1 MIDVSPHTL
10 LYLAKSGSQ
19 LFGTHTP
26 KSDLDVKGVFLPSLE
41 SLILQTSPQQFTSNT
56 NDSGSGLKN
65 SNDDVDI
72 TVWSVQFWLK
82 LLIRGDINA
91 VSLLFSHTN
100 PDAILPG
107 SNQAFVTKLRALD
120 PGKILSKNLS
130 GMMGFAYSQAIKYT
144 DKGKHVRALAVA
156 LEHLAHAKDGLVG
169 DVAPTILATIADSSL
184 AREILSERGVRQLVI
199 LEKAFD
205 YPARASWAMQPL
217 QALEAGYGKR
227 ARAAADSGV
236 DFKAFSH
243 SLRVLEEIRQ
253 LHTTGRIAYPHE
265 AVFAGVMR
273 SVKLGEYGY
282 DELVPM
288 LDAKLEQARESET
301 SSVLAGEVDPKYAQG
316 FLLSLYDV
324 RA

>member
-1 MIDVSPHTL
+1 MIDVSPHSL

-56 NDSGSGLKN
+56 NDSGTGLKN
-65 SNDDVDI
+65 SSEDVDI

-100 PDAILPG
+100 PDATLPG
-107 SNQAFVTKLRALD
+107 SSEAFVARLRELD
-120 PGKILSKNLS
+120 PSKFLSKNLS

-144 DKGKHVRALAVA
+144 DKGKHVRSLGVA
-156 LEHLAHAKDGLVG
+156 LEHLANAKEGLVG
-169 DVAPTILATIADSSL
+169 DVAPTILATIADPSL
-184 AREILSERGVRQLVI
+184 ARETLSERGILQLVI
-199 LEKAFD
+199 LEKTFD
-205 YPARASWAMQPL
+205 YTVRASWAMQPL
-217 QALEAGYGKR
+217 RALEAGYGKR
-227 ARAAADSGV
+227 ARCAADSGV

-253 LHTTGRIAYPHE
+253 LHSSGGIVYPHE
-265 AVFAGVMR
+265 PVFAGVMR
-273 SVKLGEYGY
+273 AVKLGGYTY
-282 DELVPM
+282 DELVRM
-288 LDAKLEQARESET
+288 LDVKLSQAREAET
-301 SSVLAGEVDPKYAQG
+301 SSVLATEVDPQYAQD
-316 FLLSLYDV
+316 FLLSLYDF
-324 RA
+324 

>member
-10 LYLAKSGSQ
+10 LYLSKSGSQ
-19 LFGTHTP
+19 LFGTQTP
-26 KSDLDVKGVFLPSLE
+26 KSDLDVKGVFLPNLE
-41 SLILQTSPQQFTSNT
+41 SLILQTAPQQFTSNT

-65 SNDDVDI
+65 SSEDVDV

-100 PDAILPG
+100 PEAILPG
-107 SNQAFVTKLRALD
+107 SSENFVARLRELD
-120 PGKILSKNLS
+120 PSKILSKNLS

-156 LEHLAHAKDGLVG
+156 LEHLANAKEGLVG

-184 AREILSERGVRQLVI
+184 ARETLSERGILQLVV

-205 YPARASWAMQPL
+205 YTARASWAMQPL
-217 QALEAGYGKR
+217 RALEAGYGKR
-227 ARAAADSGV
+227 ARMAADSGV

-253 LHTTGRIAYPHE
+253 LHTTGWIFYPHE
-265 AVFAGVMR
+265 PVFAGVMR
-273 SVKLGEYGY
+273 NVKIGEYGY

-288 LDAKLEQARESET
+288 LDEKLEQARNAET
-301 SSVLAGEVDPKYAQG
+301 SSVLAAEVDPKYAQD
-316 FLLSLYDV
+316 FLLSLYDF
-324 RA
+324 

>member
-26 KSDLDVKGVFLPSLE
+26 KSDLDVKGVFLPNLE

-56 NDSGSGLKN
+56 NDSGTGLKN
-65 SNDDVDI
+65 SSEDVDV

-100 PDAILPG
+100 PEAILPC
-107 SNQAFVTKLRALD
+107 SSEDFVARLRELD
-120 PGKILSKNLS
+120 PSRILSKNLS

-156 LEHLAHAKDGLVG
+156 LENLERAKEGLVG
-169 DVAPTILATIADSSL
+169 DVAPIILATIADSSL
-184 AREILSERGVRQLVI
+184 AREVLSERGILQLVI

-205 YPARASWAMQPL
+205 YTARASWAMRPL
-217 QALEAGYGKR
+217 RALEAGYGKR
-227 ARAAADSGV
+227 ARMAADSGV

-253 LHTTGRIAYPHE
+253 LHMTGRIAYPHE
-265 AVFAGVMR
+265 PVFAGVMR
-273 SVKLGEYGY
+273 AVKLGEYRY

-288 LDAKLEQARESET
+288 LDVKLEEARSAET
-301 SSVLAGEVDPKYAQG
+301 SSILAAEVDPKYAQD
-316 FLLSLYDV
+316 FLLSLYDF
-324 RA
+324 